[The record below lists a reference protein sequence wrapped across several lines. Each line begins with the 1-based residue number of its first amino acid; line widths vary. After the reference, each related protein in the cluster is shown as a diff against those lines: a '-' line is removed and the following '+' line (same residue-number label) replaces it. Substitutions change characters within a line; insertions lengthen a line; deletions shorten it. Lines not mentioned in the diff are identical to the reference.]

1 MPGTLLPQ
9 NRDRQ
14 LAALFATLREISW
27 ISLVLSTS
35 TVFAQPQQQFDV
47 IVVGATTAGVG
58 SAIAAGR
65 QCMRVAVIEETP
77 VLGGLIANGLC
88 NTDLLSPGGS
98 SGIFEEFRLRS
109 QKYYQT
115 NFANDP
121 AMKTIPMAQLGFR
134 YEPHV
139 ADRIFKE
146 MFAEIP
152 SIKVF
157 YKRYATKVLK
167 SGHRVTGVVTR
178 DTDDKNEIT
187 FQAPITIDATHEGDL
202 LPLAGAKFRL
212 GREPRSLEEPHA
224 GQIYMTHDGEIFGS
238 GEGDSKLQAFALLAT
253 VKDYGKPAKIVPEP
267 PGYDPR
273 NYAPEPTADTFWLRG
288 GALPNHKYELNENL
302 DGTDAAEINYNYIVG
317 SRAER
322 KRIWELYKNYTL
334 GYIHFRQTVMGDRNI
349 GLPEDEFTDNGNLPY
364 ILYVREGRRL
374 EGTYMFNERDALKVP
389 SFNRPPLHKDSIAVA
404 DWEIDSHAVSRDTEG
419 YIFFKMGDRFN
430 NSAPYQAP
438 YGVMVPKEIDGLL
451 VPMAVSST
459 HVGFQ
464 VLRLEPIR
472 VAMGQAAGIAAALSI
487 KQHIQPRNVDV
498 PDLQKILLD
507 AGQTLFYYKDVIPST
522 PNYKAIQHIGMAG
535 IDPGYDDF
543 TFKPDQRA
551 SNADAAKYLFHK
563 LGLKVKMDYSDLW
576 KIMGWKAG
584 RPPVR
589 KNTQHCTPDHW
600 GTYYLMTLFNMG
612 AFTADDLK
620 AMDPD
625 APISQASLARWTAV
639 AQGRAAQ
646 TSVADG
652 PITRGELAAWVDGL
666 K

>member
-1 MPGTLLPQ
+1 MELTPESARFVRESNDVRHLWILLFTLT
-9 NRDRQ
+9 
-14 LAALFATLREISW
+14 ASA
-27 ISLVLSTS
+27 
-35 TVFAQPQQQFDV
+35 QQFDV

-65 QCMRVAVIEETP
+65 QGMRVAVIEETP

-139 ADRIFKE
+139 ADKIFKE

-152 SIKVF
+152 SIQVF

-167 SGHRVTGVVTR
+167 SGRRVTGVVTR
-178 DTDDKNEIT
+178 DTNDQIEMT
-187 FQAPITIDATHEGDL
+187 FRAPVTIDATHEGDL

-238 GEGDSKLQAFALLAT
+238 GEGDNKLQAFALLAT
-253 VKDYGKPAKIVPEP
+253 VKDYGAKGAKPVPEP
-267 PGYDPR
+267 PGYDPK

-302 DGTDAAEINYNYIVG
+302 DGTDAAEINYNYVVG

-322 KRIWELYKNYTL
+322 KRIWELYKNFTL
-334 GYIHFRQTVMGDRNI
+334 GYIHFRQTVMGDKNI
-349 GLPEDEFTDNGNLPY
+349 GLAEDEFTDNGNLPY

-389 SFNRPPLHKDSIAVA
+389 TFNRPPLQKESIAVA
-404 DWEIDSHAVSRDTEG
+404 DWKIDSHAVSRDTEG
-419 YIFFKMGDRFN
+419 YIFFNMGDRFDT
-430 NSAPYQAP
+430 SAPYQAP
-438 YGVMVPKEIDGLL
+438 YGVMVPKEVDGLL
-451 VPMAVSST
+451 VPMAVSAT

-472 VAMGQAAGIAAALSI
+472 VAMGQAAGNAAALCV
-487 KQHIQPRNVDV
+487 KQRIEPRNVRV
-498 PDLQKILLD
+498 PELQRMLLD
-507 AGQTLFYYKDVIPST
+507 QGQTLYYYKDVIPST
-522 PNYKAIQHIGMAG
+522 PNYKAIEHISMAG
-535 IDPGYDDF
+535 IDLGYDDF
-543 TFKPDQRA
+543 TFRADQKA

-600 GTYYLMTLFNMG
+600 GTYYLMTFFNMG
-612 AFTADDLK
+612 AFTADELR

-625 APISQASLARWTAV
+625 APISRVSLAKWTSV
-639 AQGRAAQ
+639 AQGGKAQ
-646 TSVADG
+646 PPVADG
-652 PITRGELAAWVDGL
+652 PITRGELAAWTDGL